1 MYTSNCFHS
10 LTDKV
15 LVFGTSDGGSIPP
28 GSTVKVTKYF
38 FALLLQCKH
47 LMNWYVYIVKCKDDS
62 LYTGITT
69 NLERRLLQ
77 HNTDNLKGAKSLR
90 GKRPV
95 QLVYKEEYQTQTEAR
110 KREVAIKNWKRKYK
124 LKLINKSKVSGFTL

>member
-1 MYTSNCFHS
+1 
-10 LTDKV
+10 
-15 LVFGTSDGGSIPP
+15 
-28 GSTVKVTKYF
+28 
-38 FALLLQCKH
+38 
-47 LMNWYVYIVKCKDDS
+47 MNWYVYIVKCKDDS